1 MARIY
6 RDSGRKNHKP
16 EEGEEQPMS
25 NKKSRGWAGTGML
38 VSGALCL
45 ILACGLSGTP
55 VFAQSSYLGDE
66 PLLDKLR
73 DKGVLTQEEYDELMK
88 AETPGDKVLKFLSG
102 ISIGTLSYFDF
113 SAGEDSGGENFN
125 EFSITRGYI
134 IIRKQLTPWLAFRI
148 TPDITLEKQE
158 KIEIDGEQIIL
169 VDENHTDFKLR
180 LKYLYAEFRPPDFS
194 FLTSMRSEVGMGH
207 MPWLDFEEHINPYR
221 CQGTMF
227 IERAGT
233 FNSADLGVSIRGYLG
248 RQLDEH
254 YLSTVSKY
262 YAGRW
267 GSWHIGV
274 YNGSGYHA
282 SENNTNK
289 VPEYRLSVRPLPDI
303 VPGLQVHYF
312 GLYGEGNHDTV
323 GEYPDYR
330 VHLGM
335 LSYQNEWV
343 TFTGQYAQTW
353 GNASGTWVVPGT
365 DQALKTEGYS
375 FFVNTKLPVLN
386 RKLNLFARYDHFDP
400 DRTDAV
406 TPGDDCYDLVNS
418 GLAWEFYH
426 HWMALL
432 VYETVMYEKNNGG
445 RGKIPSEGK
454 NLDDAW
460 RAQTVLQMQF

>member
-1 MARIY
+1 
-6 RDSGRKNHKP
+6 
-16 EEGEEQPMS
+16 MS

-88 AETPGDKVLKFLSG
+88 AETPGEKVLKFLGG

-113 SAGEDSGGENFN
+113 SVGDDSSGEFN
-125 EFSITRGYI
+125 NQFSITRGYI
-134 IIRKQLTPWLAFRI
+134 VIRKQLTPWLAFRI
-148 TPDITLEKQE
+148 TPDITLERQE
-158 KIEIDGEQIIL
+158 KIEIDGEEIVL
-169 VDENHTDFKLR
+169 
-180 LKYLYAEFRPPDFS
+180 
-194 FLTSMRSEVGMGH
+194 GH

-248 RQLDEH
+248 RQLDE
-254 YLSTVSKY
+254 YYMKKVSKY
-262 YAGRW
+262 YAGRY

-274 YNGSGYHA
+274 YNGPGYHA
-282 SENNTNK
+282 TENNNNK

-445 RGKIPSEGK
+445 LRKVPSEDK
-454 NLDDAW
+454 NLDDPW
-460 RAQTVLQMQF
+460 RVQMVLQMKF

>member
-1 MARIY
+1 MSKREENMSTRI
-6 RDSGRKNHKP
+6 GRLAK
-16 EEGEEQPMS
+16 GAS
-25 NKKSRGWAGTGML
+25 CFLL
-38 VSGALCL
+38 VFT
-45 ILACGLSGTP
+45 LSWTSAY
-55 VFAQSSYLGDE
+55 AQSSYLGED

-73 DKGVLTQEEYDELMK
+73 DKGVITEDEYEELMK
-88 AETPGDKVLKFLSG
+88 AEAPGEKVLKFLSG

-113 SAGEDSGGENFN
+113 SVGDDSSS
-125 EFSITRGYI
+125 EFSSQFMITRGYI
-134 IIRKQLTPWLAFRI
+134 VIRKQLTPWLAFRI
-148 TPDITLEKQE
+148 TPDITLERQE
-158 KIEIDGEQIIL
+158 KIEIDGEEIVLI
-169 VDENHTDFKLR
+169 DENHTDFVLR
-180 LKYLYAEFRPPDFS
+180 LKYLYAEFRPPNIS

-248 RQLDEH
+248 RQLDEN
-254 YLSTVSKY
+254 YRTKVSKY
-262 YAGRW
+262 YAGRY

-274 YNGSGYHA
+274 YNGPGYHA
-282 SENNTNK
+282 TENNNNK
-289 VPEYRLSVRPLPDI
+289 VPEYRLSFRPLPDI

-312 GLYGEGNHDTV
+312 GLYGEGNHSTV
-323 GEYPDYR
+323 GDFPDYR
-330 VHLGM
+330 VNLGM

-343 TFTGQYAQTW
+343 TFTGQYARTW

-365 DQALKTEGYS
+365 DQALKTEGFS
-375 FFVNTKLPVLN
+375 FFVNTKLPVLD

-406 TPGDDCYDLVNS
+406 TPGDDCYDLVNG

-432 VYETVMYEKNNGG
+432 VYETIMYEKNNGG
-445 RGKIPSEGK
+445 LRKVPSEDK

-460 RAQTVLQMQF
+460 RVQTVLQMKF